1 MTYKVIY
8 RTLSSLNAANKFLNS
23 LYDKHDH
30 ARCIKW
36 PMNGEAGK
44 YAFEVSNNPR
54 PSLIPSIHT
63 NVQCNGEN
71 IPVILSH
78 N

>member
-8 RTLSSLNAANKFLNS
+8 RTLGSLQAANKFLNS

-30 ARCIKW
+30 ARCIGW

-44 YAFEVSNNPR
+44 YAFEVSNT
-54 PSLIPSIHT
+54 PSAKLIPVVHSKAG
-63 NVQCNGEN
+63 NVKT
-71 IPVILSH
+71 IISH

>member
-1 MTYKVIY
+1 MKYKVIY
-8 RTLSSLNAANKFLNS
+8 RTLGSLQAANKFLNS

-30 ARCIKW
+30 ARCINW

-44 YAFEVSNNPR
+44 YAFEVSNAPNAK
-54 PSLIPSIHT
+54 LIPVVHSKAGK
-63 NVQCNGEN
+63 VQT
-71 IPVILSH
+71 IISH